1 MDLNYTSTRIG
12 AGRSDAFLSHAYNI
26 CKSKEIQEMLTIFR
40 TKTAYYNMD
49 KDWKFYRVLSHWD
62 SKGLIECERESTNGW
77 RKFNL
82 IEALWVSVVQKLR
95 YLNASLEDIGD
106 AKTSFFEILDWEF
119 PISLAEYYVLGAV
132 FQNRPT
138 FFVVPSLLSDF
149 YFYEDLKEA
158 LAIGRFDACLVIHLN
173 PLLNKLLPKEGMT
186 SKFPFET
193 KINWEQQ
200 KILEIL
206 QKEDF
211 DQITF
216 KKEDGKLLRCDV
228 EKKFT
233 PNVSEYA
240 LKQGLHTVDITTHIV
255 NGRTAA
261 RTRKIKNHFK
271 GSNS

>member
-1 MDLNYTSTRIG
+1 MDLNYTNTRIG
-12 AGRSDAFLSHAYNI
+12 AGRSDAFLSRAYNI
-26 CKSKEIQEMLTIFR
+26 CKSKEIQEMLTVFR
-40 TKTAYYNMD
+40 TKTAYYDID
-49 KDWKFYRVLSHWD
+49 KDLKFYRVLSHWD
-62 SKGLIECERESTNGW
+62 AKGLIECERESTNSW

-95 YLNASLEDIGD
+95 YLNASLDDIGY

-132 FQNRPT
+132 FQNKPT

-149 YFYEDLKEA
+149 YFYEDLTEA
-158 LAIGRFDACLVIHLN
+158 LATGRFDSCLVIHLN
-173 PLLNKLLPKEGMT
+173 PLLNKLLPKEGIT

-193 KINWEQQ
+193 KITWEQQ
-200 KILEIL
+200 RILEIL

-216 KKEDGKLLRCDV
+216 KKEHGKLFRCDV
-228 EKKFT
+228 EKGFA
-233 PNVSEYA
+233 PNLSEHA
-240 LKQGLHTVDITTHIV
+240 LKQGYENVDITTHTV
-255 NGRTAA
+255 KGRTAS
-261 RTRKIKNHFK
+261 RTRVVKEYFK